1 MENVDIMLEKYKD
14 QIVVVDTKKDYL
26 EIIEGIVDVKEININ
41 VINEIHLNIL
51 QINIE
56 NSIYYDGSPIK
67 IHFYRVEQNKR
78 SSKYYSDITRDTM
91 YKAYFQKPTVY
102 FIYDETIGILESNS
116 NLLINDSKMLRGV
129 TQKDIDSSSFYLMD
143 YLSIFYAKESW

>member
-1 MENVDIMLEKYKD
+1 MENVDVMLEKYKD

-26 EIIEGIVDVKEININ
+26 EIIEEIVDVKEFNIN
-41 VINEIHLNIL
+41 FINEIHLNL
-51 QINIE
+51 LKSNLE
-56 NSIYYDGSPIK
+56 NSVYYDGSPIK
-67 IHFYRVEQNKR
+67 IHFYKVEQNKR
-78 SSKYYSDITRDTM
+78 SSKYYSDITQDTM
-91 YKAYFQKPTVY
+91 YKAYFQKLTVY

-143 YLSIFYAKESW
+143 YLSIFYAKEA

>member
-1 MENVDIMLEKYKD
+1 MENVDVMLEKYKD

-26 EIIEGIVDVKEININ
+26 EIIEEIVDVKEFNIN
-41 VINEIHLNIL
+41 FINEIHLNLL
-51 QINIE
+51 QSNLE
-56 NSIYYDGSPIK
+56 NSVYYDGSPIK
-67 IHFYRVEQNKR
+67 IHFYKVDQNKR
-78 SSKYYSDITRDTM
+78 SSKYYSDITQDTM

-143 YLSIFYAKESW
+143 YLSIFYAKEA

>member
-1 MENVDIMLEKYKD
+1 MENVDVMLEKYKN

-26 EIIEGIVDVKEININ
+26 EIIEEIVDVKEFNIN
-41 VINEIHLNIL
+41 FINEIHLNLL
-51 QINIE
+51 QSNLE
-56 NSIYYDGSPIK
+56 NSVYYDGSPIK
-67 IHFYRVEQNKR
+67 IHFYKVEQNKR
-78 SSKYYSDITRDTM
+78 SSKYYSDITQDTM

-143 YLSIFYAKESW
+143 YLSIFYAKEA

>member
-1 MENVDIMLEKYKD
+1 MENVDVMLEKYKD

-26 EIIEGIVDVKEININ
+26 EIIEEIVDVKEFNIN
-41 VINEIHLNIL
+41 FINEIHLNLL
-51 QINIE
+51 QSNLE
-56 NSIYYDGSPIK
+56 NSVYYDGSPIK
-67 IHFYRVEQNKR
+67 IHFYKVEQNKR
-78 SSKYYSDITRDTM
+78 SSKYYSDITQDTM
-91 YKAYFQKPTVY
+91 YKAYFQKLTVY

-143 YLSIFYAKESW
+143 YLSIFYAKEA

>member
-1 MENVDIMLEKYKD
+1 MENVDVMLEKYKD

-26 EIIEGIVDVKEININ
+26 EIIEEIVDVKEFNIN
-41 VINEIHLNIL
+41 FINEIHLNLL
-51 QINIE
+51 QSNLE
-56 NSIYYDGSPIK
+56 NSVYYDGSPIK
-67 IHFYRVEQNKR
+67 IHFYKVEQNKR
-78 SSKYYSDITRDTM
+78 SSKYYSDITQDTM

-143 YLSIFYAKESW
+143 YLSIFYAKEA